1 LASRSRKALQK
12 ASADARLRVKAFS
25 VVIGPAIERPAK
37 SREGVIET
45 LWDLQNLTGEHRET
59 AKWQP

>member
-12 ASADARLRVKAFS
+12 AAADARLRVRAFT

-37 SREGVIET
+37 QREGAIET
-45 LWDLQNLTGEHRET
+45 LWDLQT
-59 AKWQP
+59 